1 MRFCKK
7 CLYPENAKP
16 TIIFDDNGV
25 CSGCNYNNS
34 RKNDDV
40 DWIEREQAFQEIL
53 DEAKDM
59 AKERGNA
66 HDCIIPVSGGKDSH
80 YQVWLKREVWDEPI
94 VGEF

>member
-25 CSGCNYNNS
+25 CSGCNYNDS
-34 RKNDDV
+34 RGDDDV

-59 AKERGNA
+59 AKERGSS

-80 YQVWLKREVWDEPI
+80 YQVNPFLR
-94 VGEF
+94 